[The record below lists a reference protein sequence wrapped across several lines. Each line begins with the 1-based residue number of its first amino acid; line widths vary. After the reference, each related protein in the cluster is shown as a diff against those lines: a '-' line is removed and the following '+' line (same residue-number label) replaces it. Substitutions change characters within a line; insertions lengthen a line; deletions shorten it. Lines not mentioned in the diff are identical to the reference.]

1 VQMLATAATNYPFL
15 NIFWTMLIFFAWV
28 AWIWIVVTV
37 LIDLFRR
44 HDMSGWGK
52 AAWTLLVILLPFV
65 GVLSYLIVNSGGMAE
80 RSNKEATDAQAQV
93 DDYIRQT
100 AGGNGAATEIERGKQ
115 LLDSGAI
122 NQAEFDSIKK
132 RALAA

>member
-1 VQMLATAATNYPFL
+1 MLIPAASNYPFL
-15 NIFWTMLIFFAWV
+15 NILWTMLIFFAWV

-37 LIDLFRR
+37 LLDVFRR
-44 HDMSGWGK
+44 HDVSGWGK
-52 AAWTLLVILLPFV
+52 AAWTVLVILLPFV
-65 GVLSYLIVNSGGMAE
+65 GVLSYLIVNSDGMAQ
-80 RSNKEATDAQAQV
+80 RSAKDAANTQTQV

-100 AGGNGAATEIERGKQ
+100 AGANGPASEIERGKQ

>member
-1 VQMLATAATNYPFL
+1 MLATAATNYPFL